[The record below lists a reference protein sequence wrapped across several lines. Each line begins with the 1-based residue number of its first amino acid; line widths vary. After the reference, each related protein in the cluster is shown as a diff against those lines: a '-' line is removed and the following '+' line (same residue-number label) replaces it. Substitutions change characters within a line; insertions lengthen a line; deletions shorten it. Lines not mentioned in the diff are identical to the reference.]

1 MTFNADI
8 FDKHH
13 NLSKPT
19 DLWFPGKGL
28 LCSFMFTYRIYGA
41 IPILKILLAC
51 MNLSGVLIG
60 YMPAPPM
67 SSAPDEPYKI
77 LGRP

>member
-28 LCSFMFTYRIYGA
+28 LCSFMFTYRIYGHSRFCNTDFEDIVGLHESIRRLNRLYA
-41 IPILKILLAC
+41 R
-51 MNLSGVLIG
+51 
-60 YMPAPPM
+60 
-67 SSAPDEPYKI
+67 APDEF
-77 LGRP
+77 RA